1 SVLGWWELTVAAV
14 VITFVLALCALFL
27 IGRTA
32 YDVSLDLN
40 RTHVVVGE
48 RAVGALTLSNPGGR
62 AILPSRVVLPVGA
75 GRGVFDVGRL
85 AAGESVEELFAIPTS
100 RRAV

>member
-1 SVLGWWELTVAAV
+1 MIAVA
-14 VITFVLALCALFL
+14 LALCALFL

-32 YDVSLDLN
+32 YDVALDLN

-48 RAVGALTLSNPGGR
+48 RAVGALTLANTGRR

-75 GRGVFDVGRL
+75 GRGVFAVGRL
-85 AAGESVEELFAIPTS
+85 AAGASAEELFAIPTHRARH
-100 RRAV
+100 RRRSAR